1 MEQDRNPANQGMR
14 RQRHDLSS
22 KVDPME
28 HTSMRTLFT
37 ARENPFFAS
46 CCCRFARLHTACREF
61 HAKFH
66 PLDHA
71 KIYFPLTTRA
81 SPISQAV
88 LIFYFIAILH
98 SFQIALLASC
108 EKVKDC

>member
-71 KIYFPLTTRA
+71 KIYFPLTLDVPKTGSRK
-81 SPISQAV
+81 Q
-88 LIFYFIAILH
+88 
-98 SFQIALLASC
+98 
-108 EKVKDC
+108 